1 MASLQSMTGY
11 GKGEKE
17 GLQNKYI
24 VEIRSLNSKQL
35 DVSCRISSLLREK
48 EIEIRN
54 SVSEKLLRGKI
65 DIFVNTESGK
75 QGSNSLNSDLIKN
88 YFKQI
93 SELSKDMGL
102 PVDNQLLSAVL
113 RFPDVVQSKN
123 EEIND
128 AEWAHLNDALIIAIQ
143 EITKHRISE
152 GQCLYDDLVARIHFI
167 IEKIPLVITMGEER
181 IMNVRNRIDQAM
193 AELKERSGNDPNRF
207 EQELIFYIEKMDFS
221 EEITRLEHH
230 CKYFIETMHEDAP
243 GKKLGFIAQELGREI
258 NTLGSKAYH
267 VGIQKIVVEM
277 KDELEKIKEQLANVL

>member
-17 GLQNKYI
+17 GHQNKYI

-93 SELSKDMGL
+93 SDLSKDMGL

-128 AEWAHLNDALIIAIQ
+128 DEWAYLNEALIIAIQ

-167 IEKIPLVITMGEER
+167 IDKIPMVITMGEER
-181 IMNVRNRIDQAM
+181 IIQVRNRIEQAM
-193 AELKERSGNDPNRF
+193 NELKERSGNDPNRF

-230 CKYFIETMHEDAP
+230 CKYFIETLNEEAP